1 MCLDHCKIP
10 LGIQHRKISDVAM
23 ASSTILNVSSLP
35 HFGRLYN
42 QSSGCAWRPAK
53 TADQN
58 SSWLQVDLGRL
69 TKVSEVATQGSCSS
83 DEWTKTYVV
92 MYSEDGVDWEQYKE
106 DCIVKVG
113 NKMIQGNMTVYLLFC
128 RQ

>member
-1 MCLDHCKIP
+1 M
-10 LGIQHRKISDVAM
+10 
-23 ASSTILNVSSLP
+23 P

-58 SSWLQVDLGRL
+58 SSWLQVDLDRL

-83 DEWTKTYVV
+83 DEWTKSYII
-92 MYSEDGVDWEQYKE
+92 MYSKDGVDWEHYKE
-106 DCIVKVG
+106 DCIIKVG
-113 NKMIQGNMTVYLLFC
+113 IE
-128 RQ
+128 